1 MTTCLITGEP
11 SATLYSA
18 QGLRQLSPRLKGL
31 HPLPYSSEEQRR
43 LAAQMADKLS
53 IGGVQPKFS
62 AVLSPSAQRF
72 EVVERNG
79 RYILKPPHPHFPEIP
94 ENEALTMDLARR
106 AGVETPPFGL
116 VPSSDGTFTYFV
128 SRFDRHGKG
137 AKYAVEDFAQLS
149 KASRNT
155 KYRSSLEQ
163 VAGVIEAHCTFPL
176 VEKVKLWRRVLVA
189 FLTGNEDMH
198 LKNYSLITAKG
209 ITELTPAYD
218 LVNTTIV
225 LAKVKEESALP
236 LRGKKSRLTH
246 EDLVEHFASQRL
258 NLRPLVIQRVL
269 GELRK
274 ALPAWRERIERAHL
288 SEPKKLAYLALLEQ
302 RARRLEIGV

>member
-1 MTTCLITGEP
+1 
-11 SATLYSA
+11 
-18 QGLRQLSPRLKGL
+18 
-31 HPLPYSSEEQRR
+31 
-43 LAAQMADKLS
+43 MADKIS

-62 AVLSPSAQRF
+62 AVLSPSAQSF

-106 AGVETPPFGL
+106 AGVEVPPFGL
-116 VPSSDGTFTYFV
+116 VPNSDGTFTYFV
-128 SRFDRHGKG
+128 SRFDRHGKRG
-137 AKYAVEDFAQLS
+137 KYAVEDFAQLS
-149 KASRNT
+149 KASRTT

-163 VAGVIEAHCTFPL
+163 VVGVIEAYCTFPL

-209 ITELTPAYD
+209 KTELTLAYD
-218 LVNTTIV
+218 FVNTTIV

-246 EDLVEHFASQRL
+246 EDLVEYFASQRL

-269 GELRK
+269 GELRE
-274 ALPAWRERIERAHL
+274 AMPGWRERIERAHL
-288 SEPKKLAYLALLEQ
+288 SEPQKIAYLALLEQ